1 MVTQNASGWP
11 KKITVDRKI
20 VNLLSR
26 SLYADFPRA
35 IREAVSNSYDG
46 DATVVSITVDLKKKE
61 VTIEDNGNGMSI
73 EQFDKYLEI
82 AGEKL
87 IGGVSEKFRR
97 KRIGR
102 FGVGFLSCFPFCQR
116 LEIGSKREGSD
127 VGFTATIPT
136 RRFVDGVGKEED
148 VSSIPVDGY
157 NEPYAGKIHEH
168 YTRIRMTGLTAIAE
182 DYFMPRPER
191 RRISIESWDGMTKLK
206 WQLCETLPLDYKNTA
221 SDLAKWISNEPVGM
235 EVRLN
240 GERLFRN
247 DPGGQVV
254 ASSQQTHIKLGNLEF
269 KYAVTTDWK
278 IIHPVESRGLK
289 VRIRNVGIG
298 ARTYLEIERESRT
311 FSRLNWLSGEIN
323 IISGLDDSLALTRD
337 SFIWSSEYQALK
349 DFIFTVLFKV
359 HNQVESV
366 SQVEKEISYVFR
378 EDAVPSVLAR
388 EVIDRSIKQL
398 DNSGFD
404 IVHRKREEVKNLSYP
419 IAIDKKNKIVTIIDG
434 YPTSS
439 DTSQELEDTNLRVV
453 PFEKGMSREPVRVAQ
468 DGTIELNSAYPIFSG
483 AGKGRIMKRVHLL
496 LFQAKRESKSV
507 DEMYDYLVR
516 RLREEFGWAQKQR

>member
-1 MVTQNASGWP
+1 MVNQNVSGWP

-26 SLYADFPRA
+26 SLYTDFPRA

-46 DATVVSITVDLKKKE
+46 DATVVLITIDLKKKE
-61 VTIEDNGNGMSI
+61 VTVEDNGNGMSI

-102 FGVGFLSCFPFCQR
+102 FGVGFLSCFPFCER
-116 LEIGSKREGSD
+116 LEISSKREGSD

-136 RRFVDGVGKEED
+136 RRFVDGVGKDEN
-148 VSSIPVDGY
+148 VSNIPVDGY

-182 DYFMPRPER
+182 EYFKPRPER
-191 RRISIESWDGMTKLK
+191 RRISIENWDGMTKLK

-221 SDLAKWISNEPVGM
+221 SDLAKWIGNEPVGM
-235 EVRLN
+235 EVRFN
-240 GERLFRN
+240 GEHLFRN
-247 DPGGQVV
+247 DPGGQVLS
-254 ASSQQTHIKLGNLEF
+254 SSQQTNIKLGNLEF
-269 KYAVTTDWK
+269 KYAITTDWK
-278 IIHPVESRGLK
+278 IIHPVEARGLK

-298 ARTYLEIERESRT
+298 PRTYLEIERESRT

-323 IISGLDDSLALTRD
+323 VMSGLDDSLALTRD

-349 DFIFTVLFKV
+349 EFFFTVLFRV

-366 SQVEKEISYVFR
+366 SQVEKEISHVFR
-378 EDAVPSVLAR
+378 EDAAPSVLAR

-398 DNSGFD
+398 DSSGFE
-404 IVHRKREEVKNLSYP
+404 IVHRKREEVRNPSYP
-419 IAIDKKNKIVTIIDG
+419 LAIDKRNKIVTVIDDYSRSAG
-434 YPTSS
+434 TSRES
-439 DTSQELEDTNLRVV
+439 GDTKLRVI
-453 PFEKGMSREPVRVAQ
+453 PFEKGMSREPVRLAE
-468 DGTIELNSAYPIFSG
+468 DGIIELNSTYPIFSG
-483 AGKGRIMKRVHLL
+483 VGKGKIMKQVHLL
-496 LFQAKRESKSV
+496 LFQAKQESKSTN
-507 DEMYDYLVR
+507 EMYDFLVR
-516 RLREEFGWAQKQR
+516 RLREEFG